1 MSIRRTYS
9 SRSRSSRARISE
21 IFSVFVLFSIVL
33 QKLSNRSD
41 VVDQMVELA
50 VDVEQPDHDSSRFA
64 GLQWQ
69 WPHGSIARIVA
80 AARRRRKMA
89 DQDEPLTAKGVHE
102 RGNELRAPEAAV
114 VPA

>member
-64 GLQWQ
+64 GLQRQ
-69 WPHGSIARIVA
+69 WLPWVHRSSASRAGAGA
-80 AARRRRKMA
+80 APRARRGA
-89 DQDEPLTAKGVHE
+89 SG
-102 RGNELRAPEAAV
+102 GAP
-114 VPA
+114 PP